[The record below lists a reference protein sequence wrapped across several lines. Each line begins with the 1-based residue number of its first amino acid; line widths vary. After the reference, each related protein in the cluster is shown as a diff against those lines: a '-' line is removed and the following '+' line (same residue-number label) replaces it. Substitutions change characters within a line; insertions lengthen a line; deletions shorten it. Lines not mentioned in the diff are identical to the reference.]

1 MSEPS
6 GYEARTAV
14 RLLALL
20 AVIAAVWI
28 LQAGA
33 AFFVP
38 LAFAFF
44 LAVAVLPVARGINRR
59 VPGWLGWLGYAV
71 AAGIVIGFLLL
82 FFAGIGIAARQIAGS
97 ADMIVPQ
104 VQARLAGTPLAGF
117 VAGDGLP
124 QLLERASGYAGAL
137 ASGLG
142 STLGGLVVIF
152 FLMLLMLLEAADWRA
167 KLETLSYPDG
177 GRGWLEVTEIVGQ
190 KFRRY
195 FLSRVA
201 LGTITGALYAGWL
214 ALFGTPLLLVWA
226 VLALLLNFI
235 PTFGSLIAGLLP
247 VVFVLAQQDLPT
259 ALLVGGGLLVIEQV
273 MGNYVDPKVTGQ
285 QLSLSPLVVL
295 ISLLLWTW
303 LWGITGALIATPMT
317 MLLAIICAHWTPLR
331 PIGLLLSGETTM
343 AALDRVMASAQRPE
357 AGHDGS
363 R

>member
-6 GYEARTAV
+6 RTEARTAV
-14 RLLALL
+14 RLLSLL
-20 AVIAAVWI
+20 AVIAAVWV

-59 VPGWLGWLGYAV
+59 VPRWLGWLGFTV

-97 ADMIVPQ
+97 ADTIVTQ
-104 VQARLAGTPLAGF
+104 VQARLVGTPLGGF

-124 QLLERASGYAGAL
+124 QLLERGGGYAGTL

-167 KLETLSYPDG
+167 KLQTLSHPDG

-235 PTFGSLIAGLLP
+235 PTFGSLIAGALP

-259 ALLVGGGLLVIEQV
+259 ALLAGGGLLVIEQV
-273 MGNYVDPKVTGQ
+273 MGNYIDPKVTGQ

-317 MLLAIICAHWTPLR
+317 MLLAIICAHWNPLR

-343 AALDRVMASAQRPE
+343 AALDRVMALGHRPGS
-357 AGHDGS
+357 GHDGT